1 LPIGRFLKSESLGG
15 NRVILV
21 VRPFGS
27 MSMVNGMVG
36 IVLGVAFFLIGL
48 GKASVSKNAEANAAF
63 VKKYG
68 RFFLIAGPI
77 IALAGVATLL
87 RTLS

>member
-1 LPIGRFLKSESLGG
+1 
-15 NRVILV
+15 
-21 VRPFGS
+21 

-36 IVLGVAFFLIGL
+36 IVLGVAFFMIGL

-68 RFFLIAGPI
+68 RFFVIAGPI
-77 IALAGVATLL
+77 IALAGVAMLL

>member
-1 LPIGRFLKSESLGG
+1 MSRESPNKSLDQAADRIQRCGRAYGPPLISS
-15 NRVILV
+15 V

-68 RFFLIAGPI
+68 RFF
-77 IALAGVATLL
+77 
-87 RTLS
+87 

>member
-1 LPIGRFLKSESLGG
+1 
-15 NRVILV
+15 
-21 VRPFGS
+21 
-27 MSMVNGMVG
+27 MVNGMVG

-68 RFFLIAGPI
+68 RFFVIAGPI
-77 IALAGVATLL
+77 IALAGVAMLL
-87 RTLS
+87 RTVSRSDGRWSQQVDGPVVRH

>member
-1 LPIGRFLKSESLGG
+1 
-15 NRVILV
+15 
-21 VRPFGS
+21 
-27 MSMVNGMVG
+27 MVNGMVG

-68 RFFLIAGPI
+68 RFFFDRWTDNRFGWSRNASANSIVTARAVSRSDGRWSQQVDGP
-77 IALAGVATLL
+77 VV
-87 RTLS
+87 RH